1 MNIRSRCAPV
11 QPLRERLKQ
20 VAREA
25 ILEAGEAVFA
35 ERGFS
40 GAHMEEIAERA
51 GVAVGTLY
59 NRFADRD
66 ALWKELCRSRREAL
80 LVKLDE
86 TLLRVREQPF
96 EEALRALLTTFVD
109 HWAAHRGFLAVL
121 MQIDPPTSSP
131 GPRAR
136 NRTMAEEM
144 LERVA
149 ALVHRGVERDVL
161 RAQAADL
168 YPVLL
173 LGMLRGVLF
182 QHLRDA
188 PSSAA
193 PAVVE
198 SMVQL
203 FLRGARKSP

>member
-1 MNIRSRCAPV
+1 MNMRSRCAI

-35 ERGFS
+35 ERGFA
-40 GAHMEEIAERA
+40 GARMEEIAERA

-59 NRFADRD
+59 NHFADRD

-86 TLLRVREQPF
+86 ALLRVGEQPF
-96 EEALRALLTTFVD
+96 EGALRALLATFVD

-121 MQIDPPTSSP
+121 MQIDPPTSLP

-136 NRTMAEEM
+136 DRTMAEEM

-149 ALVHRGVERDVL
+149 ALVRRGVEQGAL
-161 RAQAADL
+161 QAQAADL

-173 LGMLRGVLF
+173 LGMLRGILF

-188 PSSAA
+188 ASSAA
-193 PAVVE
+193 PEEVE
-198 SMVQL
+198 RMVRV
-203 FLRGARKSP
+203 FLRGARKTP